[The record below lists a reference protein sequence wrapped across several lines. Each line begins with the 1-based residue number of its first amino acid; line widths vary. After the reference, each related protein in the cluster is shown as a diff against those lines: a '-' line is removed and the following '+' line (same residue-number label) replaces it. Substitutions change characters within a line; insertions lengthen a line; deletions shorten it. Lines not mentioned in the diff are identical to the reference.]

1 MPDIVDVE
9 GDVLKLRSEIDR
21 LNKEAVEK
29 RAAADKLR
37 QDMADSGV
45 NLSSLHED
53 DVDAF
58 EKIDE
63 AYKEADLRVDQVCEL
78 RKRLERTFGWTGRA
92 NGAGGAGTGPAG
104 GGPGAGPGLARRTT
118 VGRRIVE
125 SEAYQT
131 VKRSGAAS
139 MAEAQVRMGPA
150 TAYTRDEFKD
160 LIRQRAGLDLTS
172 GQAMVTPEFSLIPPV
187 ELPVRQVRLIDLIN
201 VETTDSDAVVW
212 TRQTVRTLAAAPTA
226 TGVNAPQATL
236 AFERVTNNV
245 RRIPVLLTA
254 PKEVLADEGR
264 VQGILDRQLMT
275 DARLTVEAQVLNGN
289 GSGEN
294 FDGILHTGSI
304 GSLAQGDVA
313 DEYALDAI
321 HRGITYV
328 RLHLFED
335 PDAIGL
341 HPVDLEKIILQKDLQ
356 GRYIFSPTEDQASI
370 WGFPAVATPVFTAG
384 TGLVGNFRMGA
395 TMWLR
400 EDVVITATDGYTDV
414 PSGVNYFSAGLV
426 AILAQIR
433 AAFAVERPFA
443 FCEVS
448 SLASVTP

>member
-9 GDVLKLRSEIDR
+9 GDVLKLRAEIDR
-21 LNKEAVEK
+21 LNKESVEK

-53 DVDAF
+53 DVAGF

-92 NGAGGAGTGPAG
+92 NGAGTGPAG
-104 GGPGAGPGLARRTT
+104 GGPGVGMARRTS

-131 VKRSGAAS
+131 VKRSGAATQ
-139 MAEAQVRMGPA
+139 AEAQVRMGPA
-150 TAYTRDEFKD
+150 VAFTRDEFMAQ
-160 LIRQRAGLDLTS
+160 LSPLRQRAGLDLGS
-172 GQAMVTPEFSLIPPV
+172 GQSMVTPEFSLIPPV
-187 ELPVRQVRLIDLIN
+187 ELPVRAVRLIDLIN
-201 VETTDSDAVVW
+201 VETTESDAVVW
-212 TRQTVRTLAAAPTA
+212 SKQTVRTLAAAPTA
-226 TGVNAPQATL
+226 TGVNAPEATL
-236 AFERVTNNV
+236 AFVRMTNNV
-245 RRIPVLLTA
+245 KRIPVLLTA

-264 VQGILDRQLMT
+264 VLGILDRQLMT

-289 GSGEN
+289 NAGEN
-294 FDGILHTGSI
+294 FDGILHTGGI

-313 DEYALDAI
+313 GEYALDAI

-341 HPVDLEKIILQKDLQ
+341 HPTDLEKVVLQKDQQ
-356 GRYIFSPTEDQASI
+356 GRYIFPPTEDQASI
-370 WGFPAVATPVFTAG
+370 WGFPAVATPVFSAG

-395 TMWLR
+395 TLWLR
-400 EDVVITATDGYTDV
+400 EDVVVTATDGYTDV
-414 PSGVNYFSAGLV
+414 ASGVNYFSAGLV

-433 AAFAVERPFA
+433 AAFAVERAFA

-448 SLASVTP
+448 ALASV

>member
-9 GDVLKLRSEIDR
+9 GDVLKLRGEIDR

-53 DVDAF
+53 DVAAF

-63 AYKEADLRVDQVCEL
+63 AYKEADLRVDQSLEL

-92 NGAGGAGTGPAG
+92 NGAGTGPVG
-104 GGPGAGPGLARRTT
+104 GGPGAGPTRRTS

-139 MAEAQVRMGPA
+139 MADAQVRMGPA
-150 TAYTRDEFKD
+150 VAYTREEFKD

-172 GQAMVTPEFSLIPPV
+172 GQAMVTPDMSLIPPV
-187 ELPVRQVRLIDLIN
+187 ELPVRSIRLIDLIN
-201 VETTDSDAVVW
+201 VETTESDAVVW
-212 TRQTVRTLAAAPTA
+212 TKQTTRTLAAAPTP

-236 AFERVTNNV
+236 AFQRVTNNV
-245 RRIPVLLTA
+245 KRIPVLLTA

-275 DARLTVEAQVLNGN
+275 DARLTVEAQALNGD
-289 GSGEN
+289 GTGEN
-294 FDGILHTGSI
+294 FEGILQTSGI
-304 GSLAQGDVA
+304 GSLTQGSA
-313 DEYALDAI
+313 GHTGEYALDAL
-321 HRGITYV
+321 HRGITYI
-328 RLHLFED
+328 RLHLFDD

-341 HPVDLEKIILQKDLQ
+341 HPTDLELVVLQKDQQ
-356 GRYIFSPTEDQASI
+356 GRYIFPPTEDQASI
-370 WGFPAVATPVFTAG
+370 WGFPAVATPVFAAG
-384 TGLVGNFRMGA
+384 TGLVGNFRMGS
-395 TMWLR
+395 TLWLR
-400 EDVVITATDGYTDV
+400 EDVVVTATDGYTDV
-414 PSGVNYFSAGLV
+414 GSGVNYFSAGLV

-433 AAFAVERPFA
+433 AAYAVERPFA
-443 FCEVS
+443 YAEVG
-448 SLASVTP
+448 SLAAV